1 VLESGRSSWTA
12 PLDVTRLRPDDDV
25 TDVTAAQIRDVITR
39 LQQAGELRV
48 GDPPALV
55 VFDAGYDVIRLAHLL
70 ADLPIELLARLHSD
84 RVFHAPTPPRHGGR
98 GRPHRHGA
106 RIKLADP
113 ASHPAP
119 DAEHQGIHSRYGAYT
134 LRAFGHLHPRLHRRG
149 GWTTHPGPLPLVEG
163 TVIAVGVERLP
174 GDRTPKPLWLW
185 HSNPDPGQ
193 LDLPRLFAAFLRR
206 FDLEHTFRFLKQTLG
221 WTRPRVRTPE
231 QADRWT
237 WLIISAYTQLRLARG
252 LAEDLRRPWE
262 APLDPKSAHSHQ
274 SSTRIS
280 AHPPHHRP
288 PHRCTKIHPARPWPA
303 QRIPQQTPRR
313 APPHR

>member
-1 VLESGRSSWTA
+1 GHAPDPTASRPVSPCHRPRRCDGLRQTIPGWPYSIVAVLESGRSSWTA
-12 PLDVTRLRPDDDV
+12 PLDVMRLRPDDDV

-119 DAEHQGIHSRYGAYT
+119 DAEHQGIHSLPGPSPLPPCA
-134 LRAFGHLHPRLHRRG
+134 HLPPRRPPRG
-149 GWTTHPGPLPLVEG
+149 GGPPPPAPLPLVEG
-163 TVIAVGVERLP
+163 PVIAVGVDRLP
-174 GDRTPKPLWLW
+174 GDRPPNPLWLW
-185 HSNPDPGQ
+185 PSTPAPAQ
-193 LDLPRLFAAFLRR
+193 LALPRLFAAFLR
-206 FDLEHTFRFLKQTLG
+206 
-221 WTRPRVRTPE
+221 
-231 QADRWT
+231 
-237 WLIISAYTQLRLARG
+237 
-252 LAEDLRRPWE
+252 
-262 APLDPKSAHSHQ
+262 
-274 SSTRIS
+274 
-280 AHPPHHRP
+280 
-288 PHRCTKIHPARPWPA
+288 
-303 QRIPQQTPRR
+303 
-313 APPHR
+313 